1 MKYGRKA
8 ANLRTKSCSDIFE
21 LEELQKVARNTRSWQ
36 EVAEQLVE
44 SPSKKPSIRWY
55 IWLETTLTDGIFD
68 WKRRWPMVYLIA
80 NDSDR
85 WYIWLDTR
93 LLRIKWTKNGGSEEE
108 IAKFLTKTESNNG
121 RKINAKHIARL
132 MFSTF
137 WGISSRKICSYPET
151 VPRNR
156 PKFSITTDEEER
168 LLRT

>member
-8 ANLRTKSCSDIFE
+8 ANLLTKSCSDISE

-44 SPSKKPSIRWY
+44 SPSKKSSIRWY

-68 WKRRWPMVYLIA
+68 WKRHRPMVYLIA
-80 NDSDR
+80 NEADR

-132 MFSTF
+132 MFSNF
-137 WGISSRKICSYPET
+137 WGISTRKICSYPET

-156 PKFSITTDEEER
+156 PKFWITTDEEER